1 MQNKFKILFQE
12 DFIEINYKK
21 DNIKSFNDLN
31 KLIINQLK
39 INDEIEIYLKP
50 QTIQIDSNNFSTI
63 FYQNLSQTQYILI
76 LIKDEQTLDKK
87 IDDLLN
93 SEIFNDENIKNNNN
107 NNNNKNLNNIIAESI
122 MIKKNRPN
130 QENKNKKKEKIK
142 IFNNK
147 CNLCNN
153 ELFDIKYICTLCDD
167 LILCEKCEEN
177 HVHPMVKYK
186 NLNYGD
192 KFENILNF
200 YKIKNKDLQ
209 NKKNIIEKIFKKK
222 DDLITL
228 SLTLGLFENNL
239 VLRPNQNREFLL
251 KIKNNSKTNIEK
263 NKFSILFTN
272 YKNLNIVFD
281 NNINEIKPNDSINIP
296 INIFSGK
303 EKGKYD
309 VIINIFSK
317 DLKLISNQLILKVEV
332 NEDKEDD
339 DLNKQ
344 LEKYNNLIILPK
356 EQKKIICYV
365 YSEKLSIKQP
375 DEIYLILNNHKWN
388 VDEAIDDLLK

>member
-1 MQNKFKILFQE
+1 MQNKFKIIFQE
-12 DFIEINYKK
+12 DFIEINYNK
-21 DNIKSFNDLN
+21 DNIKSFNDLT
-31 KLIINQLK
+31 KLVVDHLN

-93 SEIFNDENIKNNNN
+93 FEIFNDENIKNNNN

-147 CNLCNN
+147 CKLCNN

-251 KIKNNSKTNIEK
+251 KIKNNSKKIIEK
-263 NKFSILFTN
+263 NQFNVLFTN
-272 YKNLNIVFD
+272 YKNLNIIFD
-281 NNINEIKPNDSINIP
+281 NSINEIKSNDFINIP
-296 INIFSGK
+296 IKIFSGN
-303 EKGKYD
+303 ENGKYD

-317 DLKLISNQLILKVEV
+317 DLNLISNQLILKVEV